1 MKRYLGSILVLA
13 ACAIIAAGCGTKPQP
28 VKPDKPDTPSTPVTP
43 TTEYVAK
50 AEMPILAW
58 YSIPAEYATLE
69 RYKELKN
76 CGFTINFS
84 HIYSLE
90 AAKQSLDLAQQAGVK
105 VMFMCGDVFQ
115 TQTERIVNEVKDHP
129 ALYGYFLRDEP
140 FNADLPALGE
150 WAERVRA
157 ADPNHP
163 VYLNLNPIYVSEE
176 ALGSSY
182 QEHVKLFI
190 ETVHPTLLSFDNY
203 PVLENGNVRDAWWQ
217 NLEIISQAAKDA
229 GIPFWAFTLST
240 AHHPYPVATMA
251 SMRLQLYTNL
261 AYGAQ
266 CLQYFTYWCPVPG
279 TWDFHDAPISV
290 NGERTAV
297 YDLVKAM
304 NEEIQARAGVFV
316 GCTMKKVYHFGG
328 DLPVG
333 VMPLP
338 AELPEPL
345 KKLDTGGKGVIVSLL
360 ENGDYQYVMLV
371 NRSHLEGFDYNIG
384 FTKDVGQVYP
394 DGSIVNIPG
403 RTAKRTLDKGDCAI
417 FRLKK

>member
-1 MKRYLGSILVLA
+1 MNLFRNLLTLA
-13 ACAIIAAGCGTKPQP
+13 ACAILAAGCGTKPQP
-28 VKPDKPDTPSTPVTP
+28 VTPDKPDTPSTPTTP
-43 TTEYVAK
+43 ATEYVEK

-105 VMFMCGDVFQ
+105 VMFMCGDALN
-115 TQTERIVNEVKDHP
+115 TDTENIINQVKDHP

-140 FNADLPALGE
+140 TNADLPALGE

-157 ADPNHP
+157 ADPGHP
-163 VYLNLNPIYVSEE
+163 VYLNLFPIYVSEE

-182 QEHVKLFI
+182 ANHVKLFI
-190 ETVHPTLLSFDNY
+190 DTVHPTLLSFDNY
-203 PVLENGNVRDAWWQ
+203 PVLENGSVRDSWWE
-217 NLEIISQAAKDA
+217 NLEIISKAAREA

-251 SMRLQLYTNL
+251 SLRLQLYTDL

-266 CLQYFTYWCPVPG
+266 CLQYFTYWCPTPG
-279 TWDFHDAPISV
+279 TWDFHDAPITV
-290 NGERTAV
+290 DGQRTEV
-297 YDLVKAM
+297 YDIVKAM

-316 GCTMKKVYHFGG
+316 GCKNNKVYLTGG
-328 DLPVG
+328 EIPNG
-333 VMPLP
+333 VNVLP

-345 KKLDTGGKGVIVSLL
+345 KKLDTNGGAAIVSFF

-371 NRSHLEGFDYNIG
+371 GRTHLEGFDYTIS

-394 DGSIVNIPG
+394 DGSIIAIPG
-403 RTAKRTLDKGDCAI
+403 RTASRHLDPGDCAI